1 MIQEKEYINMKYE
14 YHELAN
20 IFPLIEGE
28 EFEKLVDDI
37 KENGQIHS
45 IVLHDDKILDGRNR
59 YRACLTAGIEPIFYE
74 YDGDDPVGLVISEN
88 LNRRML
94 SDIEKQRLWL
104 ELSEKRTGRS
114 TSRRKLAKE
123 INVSTTTAGRMINIA
138 KNAGDDVKQAYLE
151 KKITLTA
158 ADKLARLPVEEQK
171 DNLIVTKYTGNE
183 EWYTPK
189 KYIDMAREVLGRI
202 DIDPASNPFANQV
215 VQATTYYTKEDDG
228 LTKEWQGKMWL
239 NPPYSSII
247 AEFIN
252 KTCNSDVEAI
262 VLTNNSTDT
271 KWFAQAANN
280 CDAICFTYGRINFY
294 DDTDKKSSPTNGQAF
309 FYFGDN
315 VNKFNQ
321 VFKDIGFV
329 VRVM

>member
-1 MIQEKEYINMKYE
+1 MKIEYE
-14 YHELAN
+14 YHEDAN
-20 IFPLIEGE
+20 KFDLLQGE
-28 EFEKLVDDI
+28 EFDLLVNDI
-37 KENGQIHS
+37 KKNGQIYPITIHN
-45 IVLHDDKILDGRNR
+45 DKILDGRNR
-59 YRACLTAGIEPIFYE
+59 YRACLAAGIEPIFYT
-74 YDGDDPVGLVISEN
+74 YQGDDTRGYIVSLN
-88 LNRRML
+88 LIRRML
-94 SDIEKQRLWL
+94 TDAERARLL
-104 ELSEKRTGRS
+104 VELYVPCTHGYTTVRE
-114 TSRRKLAKE
+114 LAKQHN
-123 INVSTTTAGRMINIA
+123 ISTTQAQRVKNVSIKAIPEVKDAYLTEKISLR
-138 KNAGDDVKQAYLE
+138 KAGD
-151 KKITLTA
+151 
-158 ADKLARLPVEEQK
+158 LARLPAKEQK

-202 DIDPASNPFANQV
+202 DIDPASNEFANKV

-247 AEFIN
+247 AKFID

-315 VNKFNQ
+315 IEKFNQ
-321 VFKDIGFV
+321 VFREIGFV
-329 VRVM
+329 VRVI

>member
-1 MIQEKEYINMKYE
+1 MNMYDA
-14 YHELAN
+14 HELAN
-20 IFPLIEGE
+20 IFPLIEGDD
-28 EFEKLVDDI
+28 FEKLVVDI
-37 KENGQIHS
+37 KINGLLNP
-45 IVLHDDKILDGRNR
+45 IVLYEGKILDGRNR
-59 YRACLTAGIEPIFYE
+59 FNACLEAGIQPLFVE
-74 YDGDDPVGLVISEN
+74 YDGDSPLNHVVSLNLTRRHLSESQRMMIGAKLADLGHGRPKKGAN
-88 LNRRML
+88 LPLKTSLKDASALLNVSQRGIKNAKKVLRE
-94 SDIEKQRLWL
+94 SPQEDIEAI
-104 ELSEKRTGRS
+104 EKGEMTVN
-114 TSRRKLAKE
+114 KAV
-123 INVSTTTAGRMINIA
+123 N
-138 KNAGDDVKQAYLE
+138 
-151 KKITLTA
+151 
-158 ADKLARLPVEEQK
+158 
-171 DNLIVTKYTGNE
+171 NLIVTKYTGNE

-315 VNKFNQ
+315 IDKFNQ
-321 VFKDIGFV
+321 VFKEIGFV
-329 VRVM
+329 VKVL

>member
-1 MIQEKEYINMKYE
+1 VKQYTYTGDEPKSYIKSLN
-14 YHELAN
+14 
-20 IFPLIEGE
+20 LI
-28 EFEKLVDDI
+28 
-37 KENGQIHS
+37 
-45 IVLHDDKILDGRNR
+45 
-59 YRACLTAGIEPIFYE
+59 
-74 YDGDDPVGLVISEN
+74 
-88 LNRRML
+88 RRML
-94 SDIEKQRLWL
+94 TDAERARLLVELDEPCTDRYSTVRELAKQHNISTTQAQRVKIVTNKAIPEVKDAYLTKKISLTTASDI
-104 ELSEKRTGRS
+104 
-114 TSRRKLAKE
+114 
-123 INVSTTTAGRMINIA
+123 
-138 KNAGDDVKQAYLE
+138 
-151 KKITLTA
+151 
-158 ADKLARLPVEEQK
+158 ARLPEEKQK

-202 DIDPASNPFANQV
+202 DIDPASNSFANEV
-215 VQATTYYTKEDDG
+215 VQATTYYTKEDNG

-247 AEFIN
+247 ADFID

-315 VNKFNQ
+315 VEKFNE
-321 VFKDIGFV
+321 VFKEIGFV
-329 VRVM
+329 VTVI

>member
-1 MIQEKEYINMKYE
+1 MEYE

-37 KENGQIHS
+37 KANGLLNP
-45 IVLHDDKILDGRNR
+45 IVLYEGQILDGRNR
-59 YRACLTAGIEPIFYE
+59 FNACLEAGIQPLFLEYE
-74 YDGDDPVGLVISEN
+74 GNNPLNHVVSLNLTRRHLSESQRALVGAKLATIKHGGNRQDVDLRLETSIDDASQLLNISTSSIDKAKRVLKLAPQE
-88 LNRRML
+88 
-94 SDIEKQRLWL
+94 DIEAI
-104 ELSEKRTGRS
+104 EKGEMTVN
-114 TSRRKLAKE
+114 KAV
-123 INVSTTTAGRMINIA
+123 N
-138 KNAGDDVKQAYLE
+138 
-151 KKITLTA
+151 
-158 ADKLARLPVEEQK
+158 
-171 DNLIVTKYTGNE
+171 NLIVTKYTGNE

-202 DIDPASNPFANQV
+202 DIDPASNSFANQI

-228 LTKEWQGKMWL
+228 LTKEWRGKMWL

-271 KWFAQAANN
+271 KWFAQGANN

-294 DDTDKKSSPTNGQAF
+294 DDTNKKSSPTNGQAF

-315 VNKFNQ
+315 VEKFKE
-321 VFKDIGFV
+321 VFKEIGFV
-329 VRVM
+329 VQVL

>member
-1 MIQEKEYINMKYE
+1 MNMYE
-14 YHELAN
+14 AHELAN

-37 KENGQIHS
+37 KANGLLNP
-45 IVLHDDKILDGRNR
+45 IVLYEGKILDGRNR
-59 YRACLTAGIEPIFYE
+59 FNACLEAGIQPLFVE
-74 YDGDDPVGLVISEN
+74 YDGDSPLNHVVSLNLTRRHLSESQRALVGAKLANMKVGDNQYGNANLRDHTSINHASQLLNISPRSITTAKKILRE
-88 LNRRML
+88 
-94 SDIEKQRLWL
+94 SPQEDIEAI
-104 ELSEKRTGRS
+104 EKGEMTVNR
-114 TSRRKLAKE
+114 AV
-123 INVSTTTAGRMINIA
+123 N
-138 KNAGDDVKQAYLE
+138 
-151 KKITLTA
+151 
-158 ADKLARLPVEEQK
+158 
-171 DNLIVTKYTGNE
+171 NLIVTKYTGNE

-189 KYIDMAREVLGRI
+189 KYIDMARKVLGRI
-202 DIDPASNPFANQV
+202 DIDPASNPFANQI

-228 LTKEWQGKMWL
+228 LSKEWQGKMWL

-247 AEFIN
+247 ADFID

-315 VNKFNQ
+315 VEKFNE
-321 VFKDIGFV
+321 VFKEIGFV
-329 VRVM
+329 VTVI

>member
-1 MIQEKEYINMKYE
+1 MKMYE
-14 YHELAN
+14 AHKLAN
-20 IFPLIEGE
+20 FFPLIEGE

-37 KENGQIHS
+37 KANGLLNP
-45 IVLHDDKILDGRNR
+45 IVLYEGKILDGRNR
-59 YRACLTAGIEPIFYE
+59 FNACLEAGIQPLFVE
-74 YDGDDPVGLVISEN
+74 YDGDSPLNHVVSLNLTRRHLSESQRALIGAKLAN
-88 LNRRML
+88 LGHGGVRQGANWHLETSIKDASNLLNVSPRSIKRANKVL
-94 SDIEKQRLWL
+94 EQSPQEDIEAI
-104 ELSEKRTGRS
+104 EKGEMTVN
-114 TSRRKLAKE
+114 KAV
-123 INVSTTTAGRMINIA
+123 N
-138 KNAGDDVKQAYLE
+138 
-151 KKITLTA
+151 
-158 ADKLARLPVEEQK
+158 
-171 DNLIVTKYTGNE
+171 NLIVTKYTGNE

-202 DIDPASNPFANQV
+202 DIDPASNSFANEV
-215 VQATTYYTKEDDG
+215 VQATTYYTKEDNG

-247 AEFIN
+247 ADFID

-315 VNKFNQ
+315 VEKFNE
-321 VFKDIGFV
+321 VFKEIGFV
-329 VRVM
+329 VTVI

>member
-1 MIQEKEYINMKYE
+1 MEYK

-37 KENGQIHS
+37 KANGLLNP
-45 IVLHDDKILDGRNR
+45 IVLYEGQILDGRNR
-59 YRACLTAGIEPIFYE
+59 FNACLEAGIQPLFIE
-74 YDGDDPVGLVISEN
+74 YDGDSPLNHVVSLNLTRRHLSESQRALIGAKLANMKVGDNQYGWENSTTPTTNQEASEK
-88 LNRRML
+88 LNVSNFIIKQAKKVLRE
-94 SDIEKQRLWL
+94 SPQEDIEAI
-104 ELSEKRTGRS
+104 EKGEMTVN
-114 TSRRKLAKE
+114 KAV
-123 INVSTTTAGRMINIA
+123 N
-138 KNAGDDVKQAYLE
+138 
-151 KKITLTA
+151 
-158 ADKLARLPVEEQK
+158 
-171 DNLIVTKYTGNE
+171 NLIVTKYTGNE

-202 DIDPASNPFANQV
+202 DIDPASNAFANQT

-271 KWFAQAANN
+271 KWFAQGANHCN
-280 CDAICFTYGRINFY
+280 AICFTYGRINFY
-294 DDTDKKSSPTNGQAF
+294 NDTDKKSSPTNGQAF
-309 FYFGDN
+309 FYFGNN
-315 VNKFNQ
+315 VEKFKQ
-321 VFKDIGFV
+321 VFKEIGFV
-329 VRVM
+329 VQAL

>member
-1 MIQEKEYINMKYE
+1 MNMEYE

-37 KENGQIHS
+37 RANGLLNP
-45 IVLHDDKILDGRNR
+45 IVLYEGQILDGRNR
-59 YRACLTAGIEPIFYE
+59 FNACQQAGVQPLFLEYEGNNPLNHVVSLNLTRRHLSESQRALVGAKLANMKAGDNQYGNANLRDHTSINHASQLLNISPRSINTAKKVLREAPQE
-74 YDGDDPVGLVISEN
+74 
-88 LNRRML
+88 
-94 SDIEKQRLWL
+94 DIEAIERGEMTVNK
-104 ELSEKRTGRS
+104 
-114 TSRRKLAKE
+114 AV
-123 INVSTTTAGRMINIA
+123 N
-138 KNAGDDVKQAYLE
+138 
-151 KKITLTA
+151 
-158 ADKLARLPVEEQK
+158 
-171 DNLIVTKYTGNE
+171 NLIVTKYTGNE

-189 KYIDMAREVLGRI
+189 KYIDMAREVLGKI
-202 DIDPASNPFANQV
+202 DIDPASNAFANQT
-215 VQATTYYTKEDDG
+215 VQATTFYTKKDDG

-252 KTCNSDVEAI
+252 KTCNSEVEAI

-271 KWFAQAANN
+271 KWFAQGANN

-294 DDTDKKSSPTNGQAF
+294 DDTNKKSSPTNGQAF

-315 VNKFNQ
+315 VEKFKE
-321 VFKDIGFV
+321 VFKEIGFV
-329 VRVM
+329 VQVL

>member
-1 MIQEKEYINMKYE
+1 MNMYE
-14 YHELAN
+14 AHELAN
-20 IFPLIEGE
+20 IFPLIEGD
-28 EFEKLVDDI
+28 EFDKLVDDI
-37 KENGQIHS
+37 KTNGLLNP
-45 IVLHDDKILDGRNR
+45 IVLYEGKILDGRNR
-59 YRACLTAGIEPIFYE
+59 FNACLEAGIQPLFVE
-74 YDGDDPVGLVISEN
+74 YDGDSPLNHVVSLNLTRRHLSESQRALVGAKLSTIKHGGNRQDVDLRLETSIDDASQLLNISPSSIDKAKRVLKLAPQE
-88 LNRRML
+88 
-94 SDIEKQRLWL
+94 DIEAI
-104 ELSEKRTGRS
+104 EKGEMTVNR
-114 TSRRKLAKE
+114 AV
-123 INVSTTTAGRMINIA
+123 N
-138 KNAGDDVKQAYLE
+138 
-151 KKITLTA
+151 
-158 ADKLARLPVEEQK
+158 
-171 DNLIVTKYTGNE
+171 NLIVTKYTGNE

-228 LTKEWQGKMWL
+228 LTKEWRGKMWL

-321 VFKDIGFV
+321 VFKEIGFV
-329 VRVM
+329 VKVI